1 MSNTPIE
8 EDFVTSTISVS
19 VPEFNE
25 QYVNGKTVTFYTIN
39 IINHFSKHNWTL
51 VKRFSEFEALYKD
64 LTKLLTNI
72 PTIPKKTLFKVSSY
86 EALTK
91 RRIELEQ
98 FMKECVNRKDILS
111 SEPFKAFLEIEKN
124 SPELAGNSPT
134 IVGKLENIPLGVR
147 DFYYSRDEGI
157 IFMVCS
163 DMNII
168 SRADSKITNI
178 TLPWEKKTDSHVPVG
193 AALCYK
199 VQKLG
204 IGFEFVKAWGK
215 SFPIQTGVLSW
226 DQDSMTFLVGLD
238 DGSISLF
245 KHEPQSGYVNFTET
259 ATMKPHK
266 NRVMGIAFD
275 SVSGHIFSCSSD
287 KLFAISDINY
297 QSTPVEVA
305 RSNFGYTNLYYDI
318 PNKRIFLTNEGGEVD
333 VFLTDT
339 YPPVQ
344 VLNLPTQS
352 KGCIR
357 GLNFNFKKYMMFTC
371 NTSGGIS
378 VFDLNLPGKEK
389 MINEIS
395 NFGTKAKLRVIK
407 YDSEENQL
415 FTGDEAGRI
424 TVWSLKTGSPI
435 CKLFKNYF

>member
-204 IGFEFVKAWGK
+204 IGFEFVKA
-215 SFPIQTGVLSW
+215 
-226 DQDSMTFLVGLD
+226 
-238 DGSISLF
+238 
-245 KHEPQSGYVNFTET
+245 
-259 ATMKPHK
+259 
-266 NRVMGIAFD
+266 
-275 SVSGHIFSCSSD
+275 
-287 KLFAISDINY
+287 
-297 QSTPVEVA
+297 
-305 RSNFGYTNLYYDI
+305 
-318 PNKRIFLTNEGGEVD
+318 
-333 VFLTDT
+333 
-339 YPPVQ
+339 
-344 VLNLPTQS
+344 
-352 KGCIR
+352 
-357 GLNFNFKKYMMFTC
+357 
-371 NTSGGIS
+371 
-378 VFDLNLPGKEK
+378 
-389 MINEIS
+389 
-395 NFGTKAKLRVIK
+395 
-407 YDSEENQL
+407 
-415 FTGDEAGRI
+415 
-424 TVWSLKTGSPI
+424 
-435 CKLFKNYF
+435 